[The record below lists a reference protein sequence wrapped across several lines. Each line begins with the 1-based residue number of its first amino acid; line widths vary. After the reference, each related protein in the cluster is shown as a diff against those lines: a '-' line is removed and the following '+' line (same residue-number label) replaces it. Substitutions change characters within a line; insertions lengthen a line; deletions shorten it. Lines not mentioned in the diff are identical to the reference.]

1 MSATRKLAFLPRLES
16 LRGIAAVSVV
26 GYHVFGQFIDTN
38 VTGMAPVV
46 MFFVLS
52 GFVLA
57 RSLANDPSAVDF
69 LRHRVFR
76 LFPAATAVV
85 LLLTVLYFR
94 FGFFVGYE
102 ARFDAFN
109 VLLNA
114 MMIRHN
120 INGVMWSMT
129 VECVAT
135 PLILA
140 SAWGFERWGF
150 RPLAV
155 LIAVLFGLSFVGPY
169 VHLLGGFTNLAP
181 LYAFV
186 AGVLLHF
193 RGKVIA
199 DRLTPSTG
207 WLLASAGI
215 ALFCFCGSRKQTAP
229 IIALECV
236 SSAVLVLLIAFQ
248 PALGLFGTLDLFII
262 RFYGRISYSFYLLHP
277 IGIVLALRSFEASG
291 PLSLIAIAATTVLA
305 IAITTPMAWLS
316 WRFVELPFVALGK
329 RLYGDQRPRSSG
341 VAASE
346 AVLLAAPDR
355 KR

>member
-1 MSATRKLAFLPRLES
+1 MPTAGKLAFLPRLES

-26 GYHVFGQFIDTN
+26 GYHVFGQYLDTN

-57 RSLANDPSAVDF
+57 RSLSNDPNPVHF
-69 LRHRVFR
+69 LWHRLFR
-76 LFPAATAVV
+76 LVPAAAATV
-85 LLLTVLYFR
+85 LLLTLLYFQ
-94 FGFFVGYE
+94 FGFVVGFE

-114 MMIRHN
+114 LMIRHD

-150 RPLAV
+150 RPLAA
-155 LIAVLFGLSFVGPY
+155 LITILFGLSFIGPY

-186 AGVLLHF
+186 VGVLLHF
-193 RGKVIA
+193 RGSLIA
-199 DRLTPSTG
+199 ERLTPSTD
-207 WLLASAGI
+207 WLLALAAI
-215 ALFCFCGSRKQTAP
+215 TLFAVCASRKQTAP
-229 IIALECV
+229 LIALECA
-236 SSAVLVLLIAFQ
+236 SSALLVLLVAYR
-248 PALGLFGTLDLFII
+248 PTVGLFRILDLFIV
-262 RFYGRISYSFYLLHP
+262 RFFGRISYSFYLLHP
-277 IGIVLALRSFEASG
+277 VGVVLAIRSVEASG
-291 PLSLIAIAATTVLA
+291 DLSLMAIAATTALA
-305 IAITTPMAWLS
+305 IVITTPIAWLS
-316 WRFVELPFVALGK
+316 WRYIEMPFISLRK
-329 RLYGDQRPRSSG
+329 RLDRNRRCAVPVDG
-341 VAASE
+341 AAVTLVE
-346 AVLLAAPDR
+346 
-355 KR
+355 